1 MSSSKEDGLS
11 PEELRKR
18 LYQTF
23 KNRGVLDTLKVQLR
37 NQLIQE
43 LKCSQEPAPRPVPD
57 TDEPLLLLACNS
69 IVSNHLVASGYE
81 YTLSVFYPECGLSK
95 DKILKRDGLLQILK
109 IHPASPHYSSMVNNV
124 TCSTGFLFS
133 LLKHLTNDYHPSL
146 CHDVETQTTSLSSYG
161 ESLVEKMKMIDKEY
175 ESVSFSDDRIFP
187 FQSKLAAYRKETEAQ
202 MEAEMNTKLQHFKE
216 VEIAKV
222 RMEEKSKFHK
232 EFDRLKQELE
242 RNYEMKTTVLM
253 EREKNAIDRL
263 QKQQEIEEKNIYLQ
277 RQAVLK
283 DIESVHNRE
292 NELRRR
298 MEAFEQTCQTQA
310 EKVQTTE
317 ELLRR
322 RELAVKTMEDT
333 YDQKLKNELARYQLE
348 LKEEFIKR
356 TESLTESENRNKE
369 EAARIQKE
377 SAVINATLAEHDK
390 ARSELKRR
398 QMELETAEQ
407 QISLLTQQNNVLK
420 ERLESTGDYL
430 SLKRER
436 AELQGQVELLKQ
448 QLEGAQEESRQ
459 LRAEIIRPSEAQL
472 ALQKELQ
479 RLQNARRV
487 DEEDFNNQKQLL
499 QMQLQSE
506 VDRCAQL
513 KAQLLEG
520 EERSQWMTKY
530 IDDVKAQL
538 RQTQQALENE
548 VLRHPKPLLV
558 DRSVLLPHNTRVD
571 RAQPRTGVGSDDVCE
586 AGGPSRG
593 YLPPQVDSPD
603 SDLAEA
609 KARIQE
615 LQKEADRVEEAYRSN
630 QQRAA
635 YSTVSQMLPP
645 KPVSLQHWCHSQSP
659 GFPLRKQ
666 DSHVLPTHKPKSSL
680 KTVSPQRV
688 QTPSLVSHDAKR
700 LFPPAHLGVTVS
712 EDNALPLKTAFTD
725 LMPHLLAE
733 SVLPRDEGSSSRKLR
748 EENSEEEIVS
758 PVVFPPPLS
767 DRLLSGAPLCKAGV
781 TGDFPADLSPPHSP
795 QLKSTAREQPS
806 PPSSESSPQPEK
818 INVEDLTGTDSEPG
832 HIPKLLLDTAVPLP
846 EEAPDGPSSPHPQDL
861 PGDPADA
868 HGQAGDAFPE
878 VPQASGHS
886 ARTEEEEDGEQKWE
900 RERKERE
907 ERRQRERE
915 EAKERELRELEQ
927 LEMLSQQ
934 EEQLE
939 GEEETKVKKE
949 EEEQE
954 EESKGENPMEK
965 YMMVLRAE
973 QKQSPVRQESG
984 QTSPEEKSLS
994 EQIEQSVAAC
1004 SLKDDEDDFW

>member
-1 MSSSKEDGLS
+1 MMTNHNKIKTSRHLMSSSKEDGLS

-95 DKILKRDGLLQILK
+95 DKVYVLIYFLYKSDSFVLILILWLC
-109 IHPASPHYSSMVNNV
+109 PA
-124 TCSTGFLFS
+124 GFLFS

-146 CHDVETQTTSLSSYG
+146 CHD
-161 ESLVEKMKMIDKEY
+161 
-175 ESVSFSDDRIFP
+175 SVSFSDDRIFP

-748 EENSEEEIVS
+748 EENSE
-758 PVVFPPPLS
+758 
-767 DRLLSGAPLCKAGV
+767 
-781 TGDFPADLSPPHSP
+781 
-795 QLKSTAREQPS
+795 
-806 PPSSESSPQPEK
+806 
-818 INVEDLTGTDSEPG
+818 GTC
-832 HIPKLLLDTAVPLP
+832 VP
-846 EEAPDGPSSPHPQDL
+846 
-861 PGDPADA
+861 
-868 HGQAGDAFPE
+868 
-878 VPQASGHS
+878 
-886 ARTEEEEDGEQKWE
+886 
-900 RERKERE
+900 
-907 ERRQRERE
+907 
-915 EAKERELRELEQ
+915 
-927 LEMLSQQ
+927 
-934 EEQLE
+934 
-939 GEEETKVKKE
+939 
-949 EEEQE
+949 
-954 EESKGENPMEK
+954 
-965 YMMVLRAE
+965 
-973 QKQSPVRQESG
+973 
-984 QTSPEEKSLS
+984 
-994 EQIEQSVAAC
+994 
-1004 SLKDDEDDFW
+1004 

>member
-95 DKILKRDGLLQILK
+95 DKRDGLLQILK

-124 TCSTGFLFS
+124 TCSTG

-538 RQTQQALENE
+538 RQTQQGWC
-548 VLRHPKPLLV
+548 R
-558 DRSVLLPHNTRVD
+558 
-571 RAQPRTGVGSDDVCE
+571 
-586 AGGPSRG
+586 GPSRG

-748 EENSEEEIVS
+748 EENSE
-758 PVVFPPPLS
+758 
-767 DRLLSGAPLCKAGV
+767 
-781 TGDFPADLSPPHSP
+781 
-795 QLKSTAREQPS
+795 
-806 PPSSESSPQPEK
+806 
-818 INVEDLTGTDSEPG
+818 GTC
-832 HIPKLLLDTAVPLP
+832 VP
-846 EEAPDGPSSPHPQDL
+846 
-861 PGDPADA
+861 
-868 HGQAGDAFPE
+868 
-878 VPQASGHS
+878 
-886 ARTEEEEDGEQKWE
+886 
-900 RERKERE
+900 
-907 ERRQRERE
+907 
-915 EAKERELRELEQ
+915 
-927 LEMLSQQ
+927 
-934 EEQLE
+934 
-939 GEEETKVKKE
+939 
-949 EEEQE
+949 
-954 EESKGENPMEK
+954 
-965 YMMVLRAE
+965 
-973 QKQSPVRQESG
+973 
-984 QTSPEEKSLS
+984 
-994 EQIEQSVAAC
+994 
-1004 SLKDDEDDFW
+1004 